1 LALDAN
7 GNLSGACTTSGMAYK
22 LHGRIGDSPIIGAG
36 LFVDGEVGAATAS
49 GEGEEMIRIVGS
61 HTIIE
66 LMRQGRTPQE
76 ACEEAIKR
84 VVKKH
89 GDKAKERH
97 VHFLALGK
105 NGEIGAY
112 STTNVFSYTITT
124 PDKNNLVIKSASY
137 FQ

>member
-1 LALDAN
+1 
-7 GNLSGACTTSGMAYK
+7 
-22 LHGRIGDSPIIGAG
+22 
-36 LFVDGEVGAATAS
+36 
-49 GEGEEMIRIVGS
+49 MIRIAGS
-61 HTIIE
+61 HTIVE

-76 ACEEAIKR
+76 ACEEAIRR

-89 GDKAKERH
+89 GENAKTLH

-105 NGEIGAY
+105 NGDIGAY